1 MSMYC
6 DAEDIEAGVDEV
18 ARGCLAGP
26 VFAAAVIWPK
36 ELEPEDCIKLRDSKK
51 LSKKKREEMR
61 DYIEATALDYSV
73 AYITAE
79 EIDKINILNASIK
92 AMHEAL
98 DGLNIKPEALLIDGN
113 KFKPYQI
120 DGEIIPFQC
129 FVKGDDLYQSISAAS
144 ILAKVYHD
152 EYITNLVDTDSKL
165 EVYDWK
171 SNMCY
176 GTKKHLDAI
185 SQHGISPHHRKSFGI
200 CKEYC

>member
-1 MSMYC
+1 MYC

-73 AYITAE
+73 AYISAE

>member
-1 MSMYC
+1 MYC

-73 AYITAE
+73 AYINAE

-152 EYITNLVDTDSKL
+152 DYITNLVDTDSKL

>member
-1 MSMYC
+1 MYC

-73 AYITAE
+73 AYINAE
-79 EIDKINILNASIK
+79 EIDEINILNASIK

-152 EYITNLVDTDSKL
+152 DYITNLVDTDSKL

-185 SQHGISPHHRKSFGI
+185 SQHGISPYHRKSFGI

>member
-73 AYITAE
+73 AYISAE

>member
-73 AYITAE
+73 AYINAE
-79 EIDKINILNASIK
+79 EIDEINILNASIK

-185 SQHGISPHHRKSFGI
+185 SQHGISPYHRKSFGI